1 MDLRIAQK
9 YDISE
14 DIVWFNRQNFE
25 LEVDMV
31 DLSSQTDAET
41 IDHLPQDA
49 TDFES
54 TKDSSQ
60 SECDINFDDRE
71 LDVSS
76 TDDEEEEVEMQVDAV
91 TRPTEQG
98 EIN

>member
-31 DLSSQTDAET
+31 DHSSQTDAEAT
-41 IDHLPQDA
+41 DHLPQDA
-49 TDFES
+49 TDSES
-54 TKDSSQ
+54 TRDESSC
-60 SECDINFDDRE
+60 EFDINFDSRE
-71 LDVSS
+71 LGDVSS
-76 TDDEEEEVEMQVDAV
+76 TDDAEVVEMEVEVA
-91 TRPTEQG
+91 TWPTEQG